1 MDKKGVKDVRAQKA
15 QIKLG
20 RNHQIDS
27 MKFLKNVVILEQ
39 RNLCKTKIGW
49 ELK

>member
-1 MDKKGVKDVRAQKA
+1 MDKKGVKHVCAQKA

-39 RNLCKTKIGW
+39 RNYVKIKIG
-49 ELK
+49 